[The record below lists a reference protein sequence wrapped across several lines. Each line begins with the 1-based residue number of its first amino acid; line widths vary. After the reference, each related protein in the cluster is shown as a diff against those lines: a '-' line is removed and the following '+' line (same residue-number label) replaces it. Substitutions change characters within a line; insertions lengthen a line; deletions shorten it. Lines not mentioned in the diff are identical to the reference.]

1 MRIWLS
7 DPDRVTDLALA
18 FRRAG
23 CAAERLGARTL
34 VIPRHVATTDVRFFV
49 NAWRARHPALGV
61 RLTTPESCPRWR
73 ARRRTALHPH
83 AL

>member
-23 CAAERLGARTL
+23 CAAEQLGARTL

-49 NAWRARHPALGV
+49 NSG
-61 RLTTPESCPRWR
+61 
-73 ARRRTALHPH
+73 
-83 AL
+83 